1 VRSTHPWRVDQAPAN
16 VSGGRPCEIPD
27 RNASG
32 RRRRADIGDV
42 QARKLLPGRMRG
54 GPDEWRR
61 GHRKHVERF
70 WAFVYADNELDVA
83 IWLTHIDILTQL

>member
-1 VRSTHPWRVDQAPAN
+1 
-16 VSGGRPCEIPD
+16 
-27 RNASG
+27 
-32 RRRRADIGDV
+32 
-42 QARKLLPGRMRG
+42 MRG